1 MMCALS
7 DGKTHAPCLP
17 DVSSPMSLRTV
28 SLSVFVLFSAAM
40 LGLAAGAVWMVAAL
54 YLRHPLPWLALPI
67 GALLAWTIRA
77 GVRPAGTVAAWL
89 AAGATLLAAFYV
101 NMLVAGVLI
110 AGNMGM
116 GLIEA
121 MRTAGLGMLWHLAR
135 MALSPADVAYA
146 VLGMLLA
153 AWLAWRRPRRR

>member
-1 MMCALS
+1 
-7 DGKTHAPCLP
+7 
-17 DVSSPMSLRTV
+17 MSVRTV

-54 YLRHPLPWLALPI
+54 YLRHPLPWLALPL

-77 GVRPAGTVAAWL
+77 CVRPAGTSAALL

-121 MRTAGLGMLWHLAR
+121 MRTAGLGMLWQLSR
-135 MALSPADVAYA
+135 MALSPADFGYA
-146 VLGMLLA
+146 ALGMLLA
-153 AWLAWRRPRRR
+153 AWLAWRQPRRR

>member
-1 MMCALS
+1 
-7 DGKTHAPCLP
+7 
-17 DVSSPMSLRTV
+17 MSVRTV

-77 GVRPAGTVAAWL
+77 CVRPAGTGAAL
-89 AAGATLLAAFYV
+89 LSAGATLLAALYV
-101 NMLVAGVLI
+101 NMLIAGVLI

-121 MRTAGLGMLWHLAR
+121 MRTAGAGMLWQLAR
-135 MALSPADVAYA
+135 MALSPADMACA

-153 AWLAWRRPRRR
+153 AWLAWRKPRRR

>member
-1 MMCALS
+1 
-7 DGKTHAPCLP
+7 
-17 DVSSPMSLRTV
+17 MSARTV
-28 SLSVFVLFSAAM
+28 ALSVFALFSAAM

-77 GVRPAGTVAAWL
+77 GVRPPGRFAAAL
-89 AAGATLLAAFYV
+89 AASATVLAALYV
-101 NMLVAGVLI
+101 NLLVAGVLI

-121 MRTAGLGMLWHLAR
+121 MRTAGLGMLWQLTR
-135 MALSPADVAYA
+135 MALSPADLAGVA
-146 VLGMLLA
+146 LGMLLA

>member
-1 MMCALS
+1 
-7 DGKTHAPCLP
+7 
-17 DVSSPMSLRTV
+17 MSVRTV

-40 LGLAAGAVWMVAAL
+40 LGLAAGAVWMVMAL

-67 GALLAWTIRA
+67 GALLAWAIRA
-77 GVRPAGTVAAWL
+77 GVRPAGISAALL

-101 NMLVAGVLI
+101 NVLIAGVLI

-135 MALSPADVAYA
+135 MALSPADLGYA
-146 VLGMLLA
+146 ALGMLLA
-153 AWLAWRRPRRR
+153 AWLAWRKPRRR